1 MTNGGREGTRGMRGD
16 AWGCDYAF
24 LKKSLA
30 KNLLEGF
37 LLAQRWISK

>member
-1 MTNGGREGTRGMRGD
+1 MRGRVD
-16 AWGCDYAF
+16 AF

-37 LLAQRWISK
+37 LLAQSLVL